1 MLKKLNMKTIRI
13 LLADDHSIILDGIR
27 AMLESNTSIEII
39 GEAKNGAEVIEIASK
54 LNPDVIIMDISMPVL
69 SGIEA
74 TKEIKKINNKIK
86 IIILTQHE
94 NNEYIVQLFK
104 VGADGY
110 LLKNSKKTELL
121 EAIKSVMINERYV
134 GKNASKL
141 LINNYSQS
149 SDKSN
154 DDKKVTLTNREV
166 EIIKMIAEDLSNQEI
181 GEKLKISTRTVE
193 THRRNIMQKLNLK
206 SAVALVRY
214 ALQNNLI
221 KLS

>member
-1 MLKKLNMKTIRI
+1 MKTIRI